1 MKKGLILS
9 LKIIVLVI
17 FVVWVFI
24 VFIDYFRTRQDEKP
38 MFCISEK
45 TYKYADGKTYECVGI
60 GYKMYK
66 YERDSINATEF
77 GPIFIE
83 QKTNGDTS
91 LN

>member
-1 MKKGLILS
+1 
-9 LKIIVLVI
+9 
-17 FVVWVFI
+17 
-24 VFIDYFRTRQDEKP
+24 

>member
-1 MKKGLILS
+1 MKKGLILL
-9 LKIIVLVI
+9 LKIIVLGV
-17 FVVWVFI
+17 FLAWVFI
-24 VFIDYFRTRQDEKP
+24 VFIDYFKTRKDEKP
-38 MFCISEK
+38 IFCISEK
-45 TYKYADGKTYECVGI
+45 TYEYADGTTYECVGI

-83 QKTNGDTS
+83 QKTNGDKA